1 MTIKSFAHIHNLF
14 LISSVRR
21 SMFDA
26 QSIYVVSV
34 THSLCVNG
42 ERCVHCSVCEQCSIQ
57 DSVGARHSLGIL
69 LIAYISS
76 PAKRISSDQ

>member
-1 MTIKSFAHIHNLF
+1 MTIKSFAHIHNSF

-26 QSIYVVSV
+26 QAIYDVSV

-42 ERCVHCSVCEQCSIQ
+42 ERCVQCVNSVRYKIVWLSETRHFTHCF
-57 DSVGARHSLGIL
+57 
-69 LIAYISS
+69 YIES
-76 PAKRISSDQ
+76 RQTHFV